1 MTDFSTYKFRCH
13 ALGKI
18 MTDSKDAI
26 TKNQLE
32 TIAEYEAKEKLTVKQ
47 NEELLRLI
55 AKRDNKES
63 ILGSTCIDYLV
74 QVYVETRFGREKDI
88 HSKYLEK
95 GLAVEE
101 DAITM
106 YSLIKR
112 DMYTKNDKRLE
123 NDFFTGEP
131 DTHEGKSIYQADK
144 IIDIK
149 SSWDLFTFFQTKT
162 AKPNK
167 DYVYQVTGYC
177 DLTGAKVGVIAHC
190 LIDTPHMLIEKE
202 KESLKWKLGVI
213 DRENDANYIEAC
225 EAIEKAM
232 TFGDIPMEER
242 LSEFV
247 VKRDDEL
254 IQQMKNRVIICRE
267 WLNDFAEKQEKKLAH
282 AA

>member
-1 MTDFSTYKFRCH
+1 MIDFSTFRFRCS
-13 ALGKI
+13 ALGEI
-18 MTDSKDAI
+18 MTNKQGKKDTTCVDELSDTAI
-26 TKNQLE
+26 K
-32 TIAEYEAKEKLTVKQ
+32 
-47 NEELLRLI
+47 
-55 AKRDNKES
+55 
-63 ILGSTCIDYLV
+63 YLV
-74 QVYVETRFGREKDI
+74 KVYVETRFGREKDI

-112 DMYTKNDKRLE
+112 NMYVKNDKRLE
-123 NDFFTGEP
+123 NDYFTGEP
-131 DTHEGKSIYQADK
+131 DTFEGRSIFHADR

-162 AKPNK
+162 AKQPNK

-177 DLTGAKVGVIAHC
+177 DLSGASEGVIAHC

-213 DRENDANYIEAC
+213 DPMASPHYIEAC
-225 EAIEKAM
+225 EAIDKAM

-242 LSEFV
+242 LCEFV
-247 VKRDDEL
+247 VKRDEEL
-254 IQQMKNRVIICRE
+254 IQQMKKRVIICRE
-267 WLNDFAEKQEKKLAH
+267 WLNDFAEKQEKRLAH